1 MPCGENRIG
10 MNPNKQEEIHIE
22 RIDKILASQGIG
34 SRKEVHALLRQGRVT
49 VGSAIVRAAD
59 AKVDATSQAICIDGA
74 PLRYKPHVYIMMNK
88 PAGVISA
95 TDDPRQRTVVD
106 LISPPLARRGL
117 FPVGRLDKDTEGL
130 LIITDDG
137 DYAHRVLSPKKN
149 VDKLYEA
156 VIDGPVGDAEVEAFR
171 LGIVF
176 EDGTVCRPAGLR
188 VLRDGDTPL
197 VQVRI
202 CEGRFHQ
209 VKKMFRAVGR
219 TVQALRR
226 VQIGALKLDPTLAP
240 GAYREMTS
248 QEITFVFEAQKDT
261 PNIVQN

>member
-1 MPCGENRIG
+1 M
-10 MNPNKQEEIHIE
+10 E

-49 VGSAIVRAAD
+49 VGATVVRAAD

-74 PLRYKPHVYIMMNK
+74 PLRYRPHIYIMMNK

-106 LISPPLARRGL
+106 LIGPPLARRGL

-130 LIITDDG
+130 LLITDDG
-137 DYAHRVLSPKKN
+137 DFAHRVLSPKKE

-156 VIDGPVGDAEVEAFR
+156 VIDGAVGAAETEAFR
-171 LGIVF
+171 NGIVF

-188 VLRDGDTPL
+188 VLRDGAQPL
-197 VQVRI
+197 VLVRI
-202 CEGRFHQ
+202 HEGKFHQ

-219 TVQALRR
+219 TVLALRR
-226 VQIGALKLDPTLAP
+226 VQIGALRLDPALPP
-240 GAYREMTS
+240 GAYRELTDR
-248 QEITFVFEAQKDT
+248 EIAFVFEAQKDT
-261 PNIVQN
+261 AEPT

>member
-1 MPCGENRIG
+1 M
-10 MNPNKQEEIHIE
+10 E

-106 LISPPLARRGL
+106 LIGPPLARRGL

-176 EDGTVCRPAGLR
+176 EDGTVCRPAEL
-188 VLRDGDTPL
+188 TPL
-197 VQVRI
+197 SPGESLIQVCEGKYHQVRRMMASRGMTVTYLERRQ
-202 CEGRFHQ
+202 EGSLTLGDLPRGSARELTE
-209 VKKMFRAVGR
+209 VELA
-219 TVQALRR
+219 ALE
-226 VQIGALKLDPTLAP
+226 QG
-240 GAYREMTS
+240 E
-248 QEITFVFEAQKDT
+248 
-261 PNIVQN
+261 

>member
-1 MPCGENRIG
+1 MS
-10 MNPNKQEEIHIE
+10 KQV
-22 RIDKILASQGIG
+22 RLDKFLADAGAGTRSQVKGFLKKG
-34 SRKEVHALLRQGRVT
+34 LVT
-49 VGSAIVRAAD
+49 VNGEPARKPEQKISPETDLIVFQGT
-59 AKVDATSQAICIDGA
+59 VLSYTEFYYYM
-74 PLRYKPHVYIMMNK
+74 LNK
-88 PAGVISA
+88 PSGYVSA
-95 TDDPRQRTVVD
+95 TDDNTAPTVLSLLKGAPGKD
-106 LISPPLARRGL
+106 L

-202 CEGRFHQ
+202 CEGKFHQ